1 MLAVKIDIVNR
12 FGKNEV
18 FLSKLWYVLCWMMC
32 VSLIFERESFSFFVW
47 TMVVLSCIDC
57 LLEWCSSIL
66 AQQTFFNEEKIC
78 CGKYVIYYKLFHI
91 ALVLQMEEEDWIL
104 STLMFTSKDFR
115 KWLTTIQRK
124 YIKKKRKI
132 RSTFYGIP

>member
-1 MLAVKIDIVNR
+1 
-12 FGKNEV
+12 
-18 FLSKLWYVLCWMMC
+18 MMC
-32 VSLIFERESFSFFVW
+32 VSLIFGREPFSFFVL

-57 LLEWCSSIL
+57 LLEWCSGIL
-66 AQQTFFNEEKIC
+66 ALQTFFNEEKIYRR
-78 CGKYVIYYKLFHI
+78 KYVIYNKLFHI

-104 STLMFTSKDFR
+104 STLILTSKDFR
-115 KWLTTIQRK
+115 KWLTIFQRK

>member
-1 MLAVKIDIVNR
+1 
-12 FGKNEV
+12 
-18 FLSKLWYVLCWMMC
+18 MMC
-32 VSLIFERESFSFFVW
+32 VSLIFGREPFSFFVL

-57 LLEWCSSIL
+57 LLEWCSGIL
-66 AQQTFFNEEKIC
+66 AQQTFFNEEKIYRR
-78 CGKYVIYYKLFHI
+78 KYVIYYKLFHI

-104 STLMFTSKDFR
+104 STLILTSKDFR
-115 KWLTTIQRK
+115 KWVTTFQRK